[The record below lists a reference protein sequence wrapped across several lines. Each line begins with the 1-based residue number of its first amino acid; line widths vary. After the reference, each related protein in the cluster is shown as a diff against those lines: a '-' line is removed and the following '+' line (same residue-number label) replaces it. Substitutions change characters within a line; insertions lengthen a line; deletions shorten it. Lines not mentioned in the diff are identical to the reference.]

1 MDLQSFD
8 FFAMCGQRCFCCN
21 MSNWIWQIW
30 ERICIWSSGQYNPPS
45 PPTKGWNWP
54 FGRIVK
60 QLLHTRHVFQ
70 TNQKKSL
77 QNVWMFYNFHRC
89 NKDDSTEQNLVGWY
103 FEGDIFLSKKSVKK
117 LFWYGL
123 HKLFFTHLA
132 QGHLSP
138 SCEHWIT
145 LNIPERFEYLLSQ
158 QPVDSFPNQN

>member
-60 QLLHTRHVFQ
+60 QLLHTQPGRRVFQ
-70 TNQKKSL
+70 TNQPKKKSL

-103 FEGDIFLSKKSVKK
+103 FEGDIFLSKKSVKHRKNCETALWAKKGFIERKALLKEKAVLKK
-117 LFWYGL
+117 LVEIAKFGWNS
-123 HKLFFTHLA
+123 KI
-132 QGHLSP
+132 
-138 SCEHWIT
+138 W
-145 LNIPERFEYLLSQ
+145 
-158 QPVDSFPNQN
+158 

>member
-1 MDLQSFD
+1 
-8 FFAMCGQRCFCCN
+8 MCGQRCFCCN

-30 ERICIWSSGQYNPPS
+30 ERICIWSSGQYNSPS

-60 QLLHTRHVFQ
+60 QLLHTRHMFQ
-70 TNQKKSL
+70 PTKKR
-77 QNVWMFYNFHRC
+77 VCKMFECFTIFTVVIRMTVL
-89 NKDDSTEQNLVGWY
+89 SRIWL
-103 FEGDIFLSKKSVKK
+103 GDILRGIYFFLKKCAK

-132 QGHLSP
+132 QGPLSP

-145 LNIPERFEYLLSQ
+145 LNILERFEYLLSQ